1 MNGPD
6 GGGDFEV
13 VPAAMVAGGAALA
26 RDADGRVVFVAGA
39 LPGERVRVGVESEHR
54 GYRTAR
60 LLEVLEPSGDRVVP
74 PCPELERGCGACQW
88 QHIHVDAQRRLKLG
102 IVLDA
107 LKRIGGLEAVPV
119 QPTVELP
126 AWSYRTT
133 VRAGVTDGRAGFRRA
148 RSHDSVAVD
157 DCLVAHPLLVPL
169 ITDARYPGAHEVL
182 LRCGSRTGER
192 LAVPTPARR
201 GVVVPEDVRSDFIHE
216 HAAGRAWRISAP
228 SFFQSRAD
236 GVDELAALVGAAA
249 GELGAATTALDLYSG
264 VGLFAGVLAARGWAV
279 TAVESSRTA
288 VSDARENLRA
298 SGATVVAADVTKW
311 SPSAADFVVADP
323 SRRGLGRK
331 GVGVVAGSGARRLVL
346 VSCDAASLGRD
357 LALLR
362 AEGFALTSLTPV
374 DLFPHTYHVEV
385 VTVFDR

>member
-1 MNGPD
+1 LNGPD
-6 GGGDFEV
+6 GGAGFEV
-13 VPAAMVAGGAALA
+13 VPAAMVAGGAALG
-26 RDADGRVVFVAGA
+26 RDPEGRIVFVAGA

-60 LLEVLEPSGDRVVP
+60 LLEILEPSADRVTP

-88 QHIHVDAQRRLKLG
+88 QHIEVGAQRRLKLEV
-102 IVLDA
+102 VLDA
-107 LKRIGGLEAVPV
+107 LERIGRLDAAPV
-119 QPTVELP
+119 RPTIELP
-126 AWSYRTT
+126 PWSFRTT
-133 VRAGVTDGRAGFRRA
+133 VRVGVTNGRAGFRRA

-157 DCLVAHPLLVPL
+157 GCLVAHPLLVPL

-192 LAVPTPARR
+192 LAVPAPARP
-201 GVVVPEDVRSDFIHE
+201 GVVVPAGVRSDFIHE

-236 GVDELAALVGAAA
+236 GVDELARSVGDAAD
-249 GELGAATTALDLYSG
+249 ELGVATTALDLYSG
-264 VGLFAGVLAARGWAV
+264 VGVFAGVLAARGWSV
-279 TAVESSRTA
+279 TAVESSRSA

-298 SGATVVAADVTKW
+298 LDATVVAADVTKW
-311 SPSAADFVVADP
+311 TPSAADFVVADP

-331 GVGVVAGSGARRLVL
+331 GVGVVAKSGARRLVL

-374 DLFPHTYHVEV
+374 DMFPHTYHVEV